1 MDTAGGTNYALVG
14 TTELLSVPYALAADS
29 LVTSAGEG
37 ITLVSPNGTPY
48 TITVNDAGQLSLP
61 TSGTTGTTSGYALLV
76 RIFQRIQSYDSIA
89 DGQCQQFLLFQIGL

>member
-37 ITLVSPNGTPY
+37 ITLFRRTERL
-48 TITVNDAGQLSLP
+48 IRL
-61 TSGTTGTTSGYALLV
+61 
-76 RIFQRIQSYDSIA
+76 R
-89 DGQCQQFLLFQIGL
+89 